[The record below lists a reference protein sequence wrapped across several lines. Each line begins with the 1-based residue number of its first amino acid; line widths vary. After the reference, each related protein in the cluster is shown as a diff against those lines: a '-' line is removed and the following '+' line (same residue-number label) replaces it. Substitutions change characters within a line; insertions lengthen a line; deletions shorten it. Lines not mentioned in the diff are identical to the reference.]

1 MSTSFDDAL
10 TFLFAQAHAQFGN
23 TVKGYW
29 FYWFY
34 ESEHCPGCGR
44 LVDKLR
50 YKGKDTLSLNAFI
63 YRRRGILIG
72 YLLCAQC
79 ARAIMRA
86 AQQQPGRQTER
97 HAVIEDTL
105 SRAYEAHMNSLDG

>member
-23 TVKGYW
+23 AVKG
-29 FYWFY
+29 YWFY

-44 LVDKLR
+44 LVDRLR
-50 YKGKDTLSLNAFI
+50 YKKDTLSLNAFI

-79 ARAIMRA
+79 ARAIVRA
-86 AQQQPGRQTER
+86 AQQQPGRQTGR

>member
-1 MSTSFDDAL
+1 MNHSFDEAL

-23 TVKGYW
+23 AVKGYW
-29 FYWFY
+29 FY
-34 ESEHCPGCGR
+34 ESESCPGCGHR
-44 LVDKLR
+44 VNHLR
-50 YKGKDTLSLNAFI
+50 HKGKDALSLNAFI

-79 ARAIMRA
+79 VRAIMRA
-86 AQQQPGRQTER
+86 AQRQPGQQTER

-105 SRAYEAHMNSLDG
+105 SRACEAHMNSLDA